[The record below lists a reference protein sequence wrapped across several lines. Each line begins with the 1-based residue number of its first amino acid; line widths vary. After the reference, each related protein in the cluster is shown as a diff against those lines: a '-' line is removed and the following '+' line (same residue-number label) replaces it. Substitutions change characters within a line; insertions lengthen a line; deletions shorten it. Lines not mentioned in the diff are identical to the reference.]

1 MTEKVKKNDM
11 IPFGKY
17 RRKTFKQISQID
29 PYYII
34 WITENVKSIKLP
46 KKFVDEIQTY
56 IKEENS
62 EMHDILAEY
71 WYQ

>member
-1 MTEKVKKNDM
+1 M

-17 RRKTFKQISQID
+17 KRKTFNQISQID

-46 KKFVDEIQTY
+46 KNLWIRFKGVSQKKTTNC
-56 IKEENS
+56 KT
-62 EMHDILAEY
+62 L
-71 WYQ
+71 